1 MHYVTSDLHGYP
13 LDSFLRLLESAGFG
27 DSDCLYVLGD
37 VVDRNGDG
45 GIAALRWIMS
55 RPNVE
60 FLLGNHEDMLLACV
74 PFLDEIREESIRSLQ
89 LEQMQHLLRWLR
101 NGANP
106 TILSLQALKRDLPDT
121 FAQLVE
127 YLRHA
132 PLYMNVSAGG
142 RDFLLV
148 HSGLGGFSSEKK
160 LSDYERNDLL
170 WYRPAAD
177 EAFFPDVLTILG
189 HTPNG
194 YRFGEEGKMFR
205 TDTWIDIDTGA
216 AGGGA
221 PMLLRLEDLQPFYG
235 EIPGGTE

>member
-60 FLLGNHEDMLLACV
+60 FLLGNHEDMLLSCV
-74 PFLDEIREESIRSLQ
+74 PFLDEIREESIRDLQ

-106 TILSLQALKRDLPDT
+106 TILSLQALKRNLPDT
-121 FAQLVE
+121 FEELVE
-127 YLRHA
+127 FLRRA

-148 HSGLGGFSSEKK
+148 HSGLGGFSPERR
-160 LSDYERNDLL
+160 LSDYAPDELL
-170 WYRPAAD
+170 WTRPPEDQRYFAD
-177 EAFFPDVLTILG
+177 ITTIFG
-189 HTPNG
+189 HTPTG
-194 YRFGEEGKMFR
+194 YMYGTRGRMFR
-205 TDTWIDIDTGA
+205 TDTWINIDTGA
-216 AGGGA
+216 AAGGS
-221 PMLLRLEDLQPFYG
+221 PMLLRLEDMREFYAD
-235 EIPGGTE
+235 E